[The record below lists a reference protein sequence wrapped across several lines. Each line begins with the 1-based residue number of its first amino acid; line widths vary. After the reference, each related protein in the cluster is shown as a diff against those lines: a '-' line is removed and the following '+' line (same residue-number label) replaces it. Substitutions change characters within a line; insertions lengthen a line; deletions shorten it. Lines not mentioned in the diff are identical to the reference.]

1 MLASEGSIF
10 SIYFLLAFK
19 TRSTV
24 YCIVGVIPFC
34 ITMTKILKDAFLQ
47 HATQLLKHSVMV
59 PNYACFLFYQAMAKD
74 DKNYYQD
81 TPKQIRKKIQTFKS
95 IPSQY
100 NAYLKAKEEGTL
112 DIDDS

>member
-1 MLASEGSIF
+1 
-10 SIYFLLAFK
+10 
-19 TRSTV
+19 
-24 YCIVGVIPFC
+24 
-34 ITMTKILKDAFLQ
+34 
-47 HATQLLKHSVMV
+47 
-59 PNYACFLFYQAMAKD
+59 MAKD

-112 DIDDS
+112 DIDDSWWKI